1 MELWQLRQRQ
11 SLPLEVKIEMSKLR
25 IRQWYERHDGDVYVS
40 FSGGKDSTVLLHLVR
55 SMYPDV
61 PAVFVDTGLEY
72 PEIREFVK
80 TVDNVIWL
88 KPKMRFDEVI
98 KKYGY
103 PVISKEQALYI
114 HEIRNTNSS
123 KLKLKR
129 INGINGSYKVSK
141 KWLFL
146 VNSDFKISHK
156 CCTIMK
162 KTPLLDFEKTENKK
176 MYTGEISEES
186 KIRQQQ
192 YLHNGCNAFQLNRP
206 KSTPLGFWV
215 ENDILAYIY
224 IYNVSYS
231 KIYGEIIYEHEKY
244 SLSGLDRTGCM
255 FCMFGVHLHEQPNKF
270 QTMQKSHPKQYNYCI
285 NGGEIVDGIWK
296 PNKQGLGCWRV
307 LDTIGV
313 PYKFYD
319 GKYISQKT
327 TYGEQIKLA

>member
-88 KPKMRFDEVI
+88 KPKMHFDEVI

-224 IYNVSYS
+224 I
-231 KIYGEIIYEHEKY
+231 
-244 SLSGLDRTGCM
+244 
-255 FCMFGVHLHEQPNKF
+255 
-270 QTMQKSHPKQYNYCI
+270 
-285 NGGEIVDGIWK
+285 
-296 PNKQGLGCWRV
+296 
-307 LDTIGV
+307 
-313 PYKFYD
+313 
-319 GKYISQKT
+319 
-327 TYGEQIKLA
+327 